1 MSTITP
7 LMTVEELQQIPDD
20 CHPRE
25 LRRGELLTM
34 SPPGPDHGGVCARV
48 CRALFQYLAEHDLGQ
63 IFINDTGYLLEEH
76 PDTVLGPDLSF
87 ISKQRLKLM
96 QKRRGYFFG
105 PPDLAI
111 EVISP
116 NDRIKDVH
124 DKAQDLV
131 NFGASEAWVIH
142 PHQRTLTIFT
152 RLNEPIKLKNADIL
166 RDRDVLPGF
175 ECLVSNLIGELLF
188 DN

>member
-34 SPPGPDHGGVCARV
+34 SPPGPDHGGVCGQI
-48 CRALFQYLAEHDLGQ
+48 CQKLFQFLADQDLGRVYP
-63 IFINDTGYLLEEH
+63 NDTGYLLEEH
-76 PDTVLGPDLSF
+76 PDTVLGPDISF
-87 ISKQRLKLM
+87 ITKQRLKLM
-96 QKRRGYFFG
+96 QKSRGYFLG
-105 PPDLAI
+105 PPELAI

-124 DKAQDLV
+124 AKAQDFV
-131 NFGASEAWVIH
+131 DFGALEAWVVH
-142 PHQRTLTIFT
+142 PRQRTVTIFT
-152 RLNEPIKLKNADIL
+152 ASHEPIKLKNMEVL
-166 RDRDVLPGF
+166 RDRSILPGF
-175 ECLVSNLIGELLF
+175 ECLVSDLIGELLF